1 MFEVRHLEPFEGSG
15 NAFPIFF
22 QPPLAPVLAWP
33 QDLSKLRAF
42 LSCLKC
48 AGLILVKMPP
58 GCRIS
63 KLKAITAASSEE
75 AVSDRRSCATWGAV
89 AGGHGKNP
97 HKGEVRVQLPLPT
110 LLLCPR
116 PSCGSAR
123 RRLCGA
129 DCGCCSRDLL
139 YRTWFVLYLHSPNCF
154 GISLRLR
161 GPCTVTAV
169 T

>member
-1 MFEVRHLEPFEGSG
+1 MVFEVRHLEPFEGSG

-22 QPPLAPVLAWP
+22 QPPLAPILAWP

-63 KLKAITAASSEE
+63 KLEAITAASSEE

-110 LLLCPR
+110 LLLCPLAILWLCSPQALWGR
-116 PSCGSAR
+116 LRLLQPGSA
-123 RRLCGA
+123 LSNLVC
-129 DCGCCSRDLL
+129 
-139 YRTWFVLYLHSPNCF
+139 FVPPLP
-154 GISLRLR
+154 
-161 GPCTVTAV
+161 
-169 T
+169 